1 MERFSQSLLVVCSRA
16 ISLTTLHKL
25 DQQEREAARLL
36 KLEATPPARRIS
48 VPT

>member
-1 MERFSQSLLVVCSRA
+1 MERSGQLFLVVCSPA

-25 DQQEREAARLL
+25 DQQEREAERLL
-36 KLEATPPARRIS
+36 KLEATPPTRRIN